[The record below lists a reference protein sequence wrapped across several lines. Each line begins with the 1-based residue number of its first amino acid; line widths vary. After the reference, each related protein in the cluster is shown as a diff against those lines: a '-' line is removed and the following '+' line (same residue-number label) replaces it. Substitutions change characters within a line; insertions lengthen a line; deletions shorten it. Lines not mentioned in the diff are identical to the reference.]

1 MINKNSSGF
10 TLIELVVVIVIM
22 GILAVTAAP
31 RFLNLS
37 ADANKAAIR
46 GLYAS
51 FQSSAQLAHSKS
63 VVDGNDSQPT
73 SSITLDGKN
82 IKMVYGYP
90 EAFNG
95 IVDVNHLGDVAGYGR
110 DSKNSEHDW
119 VTHLLGRTY
128 NGESRNTISIASGA
142 LVGDPSSV
150 KSPEETKCFVYYY
163 QATQT
168 SAAHVAIDTSGC

>member
-1 MINKNSSGF
+1 MKKPRGF
-10 TLIELVVVIVIM
+10 TLIELVVVIVIL

-31 RFLNLS
+31 RFLNMS
-37 ADANKAAIR
+37 SEANTAAIR
-46 GLYAS
+46 GLFAS

-73 SSITLDGKN
+73 STITLDGKS

-90 EAFNG
+90 EAFTG
-95 IVDVNHLGDVAGYGR
+95 IVDVNHLGDVAGYG
-110 DSKNSEHDW
+110 SQNKNSEHDW

-128 NGESRNTISIASGA
+128 DGESRNTISIASGA

-150 KSPEETKCFVYYY
+150 KSPEQTKCFVYYY
-163 QATQT
+163 QATKT
-168 SAAHVAIDTSGC
+168 SAAHVAIETSGC